1 MHLEL
6 PKTRLNSFRDFAK
19 HYLMIVLSILTALGL
34 EAWIEH
40 AHRAHAAATASAQI
54 EAEIRTNLAAVD
66 ADAQQDARQLQK
78 LDAIREAVIQDLKS
92 NVPGDVARQHILAL
106 TRDGF
111 DLHLQFP
118 DLRHEAWDV
127 AVANQSASWIE
138 RDRMQRYSAAY
149 ANARESVDLM
159 HEDTAIL
166 MNGTGMVDTIADL
179 DTGEVQPRQFLHV
192 VSQMR
197 AMIDQTAQNLRLLR
211 KQLEAA
217 LPPSSPG
224 QGTTGPATHA

>member
-6 PKTRLNSFRDFAK
+6 PKARLESLRDFAK

-40 AHRAHAAATASAQI
+40 AHHASAAATASIQI
-54 EAEIRTNLAAVD
+54 EAEIRANLAEVD
-66 ADAQQDARQLQK
+66 ADVQKDAKQLQK
-78 LDAIREAVIQDLKS
+78 LDKIRDAVIQDLKTH
-92 NVPGDVARQHILAL
+92 VTDDVAQQHILAL
-106 TRDGF
+106 TKDGF
-111 DLHLQFP
+111 DLNLKFP
-118 DLRHEAWDV
+118 TLRHEAWDV

-149 ANARESVDLM
+149 ANARDSLNLM

-166 MNGTGMVDTIADL
+166 MNGTGMVDTVADL
-179 DTGEVQPRQFLHV
+179 ATGEVQPRQFLHV
-192 VSQMR
+192 ISQMR
-197 AMIDQTAQNLRLLR
+197 AMIGQTTQNLQVLE

-217 LPPSSPG
+217 LPPAE
-224 QGTTGPATHA
+224 QGDARAAAHG